1 MELNLK
7 GKIAVVTGGSQG
19 IGKQVLKEFAAEGCL
34 VATCARHAEKLET
47 TRKEFL
53 EEGIELYTEV
63 VDVTDFYALERF
75 AKNVVEKYGRID
87 IWVNNAGHNHF
98 QMLIDYTPEEFD
110 DIVAINFKSI
120 VYGAI
125 IAAREMRKTGGGV
138 ILNASS
144 YASIT
149 PMGGKIPYGACKAAV
164 RNITQSMA
172 GEWAPYKIRV
182 NCYIPGM
189 IATEMTKPN
198 FEKMGDKLRQD
209 IAMQRIGEPEDV
221 GKALV
226 FLASDAASYINGT
239 ALEIT
244 GGKRVIQNPTY
255 PFEVA
260 AAEAEEQA

>member
-1 MELNLK
+1 MDLHLN
-7 GKIAVVTGGSQG
+7 GKVVVVTGGSQG
-19 IGKQVLKEFAAEGCL
+19 IGKQVLKEFAAEGCII
-34 VATCARHAEKLET
+34 ATCARRADKLEAAVQ
-47 TRKEFL
+47 EFA
-53 EEGIELYTEV
+53 ENGTALYAES
-63 VDVTDFYALERF
+63 VDVTDFYALEKF
-75 AKNVVEKYGRID
+75 AQNVVDRYGRID
-87 IWVNNAGHNHF
+87 VWVNNAGHNHF
-98 QMLIDYTPEEFD
+98 QMLIDYSPEEFD

-125 IAAREMRKTGGGV
+125 IAARQMRKTGGGV

-221 GKALV
+221 GKTLV

-239 ALEIT
+239 AIEIT

-260 AAEAEEQA
+260 AAENR